1 MKDIIPTVKIVNHAG
16 VSSVKDGMKGNLYS
30 QVEREQKPKW
40 IRITANHANKNFE
53 LIKSKVNNLQLSTVC
68 EEAKCPTF
76 QNAGRG
82 EQLHLWLWVTL
93 VQELANFVRL
103 IQEIPKDGLMQ
114 MSRER

>member
-53 LIKSKVNNLQLSTVC
+53 LIPMRCIASL
-68 EEAKCPTF
+68 
-76 QNAGRG
+76 
-82 EQLHLWLWVTL
+82 
-93 VQELANFVRL
+93 
-103 IQEIPKDGLMQ
+103 
-114 MSRER
+114 